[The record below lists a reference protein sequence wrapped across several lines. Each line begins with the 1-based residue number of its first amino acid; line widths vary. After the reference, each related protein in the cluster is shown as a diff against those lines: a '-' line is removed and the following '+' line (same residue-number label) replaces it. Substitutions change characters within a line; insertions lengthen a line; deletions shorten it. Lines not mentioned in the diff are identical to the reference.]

1 MQAIGLFEI
10 QGNVP
15 AVVAVDA
22 MTKAA
27 DVKFLTWEQKLGGWL
42 VTIVIQGEV
51 SAVQAAL
58 DAANRTAI
66 RKVAAYAVIPTPH
79 PEVMRQIRTSQKKHK
94 FELVED

>member
-10 QGNVP
+10 KGNVP

-27 DVKFLTWEQKLGGWL
+27 NVHLLTWEQKLGGWL

-51 SAVQAAL
+51 SAVQAAI

-66 RKVAAYAVIPTPH
+66 SKVAASAVIANPH
-79 PEVMRQIRTSQKKHK
+79 PEVMRQIETSQRRQGY
-94 FELVED
+94 DS

>member
-10 QGNVP
+10 KGNVP

-22 MTKAA
+22 RTKAA
-27 DVKFLTWEQKLGGWL
+27 NVHFLTWEQKLGGWL

-51 SAVQAAL
+51 SAVQAAI

-66 RKVAAYAVIPTPH
+66 SKVAASAVIANPH
-79 PEVMRQIRTSQKKHK
+79 PEVMRQIETSQRRQGY
-94 FELVED
+94 DS

>member
-10 QGNVP
+10 RGNVP

-27 DVKFLTWEQKLGGWL
+27 NVHFLTWEQNLGGWL

-51 SAVQAAL
+51 SAVQAAI

-66 RKVAAYAVIPTPH
+66 SKVAASAVIANPH
-79 PEVMRQIRTSQKKHK
+79 PEVMRQIETSRNRHGYT
-94 FELVED
+94 F

>member
-51 SAVQAAL
+51 SAVQAAI

-66 RKVAAYAVIPTPH
+66 RKVAACAVIPNPH
-79 PEVMRQIRTSQKKHK
+79 PEVMRQIRTSQVKHK
-94 FELVED
+94 FDITED